1 MLAQS
6 ASRRW
11 PCRPALA
18 RQALLISKIE
28 FEFELDFLTLK
39 APFAQGLRLNSKA
52 NSLAAR
58 APIPLSSSG
67 VWRSPRA
74 FRAPQFARAT
84 AWRFGVLAF
93 WRFWRFG
100 VLAFWRFGVWRF
112 GGKKI
117 WVPNCTQNSSVERGA
132 MLARDR
138 PLPPRGRSLESVGAK
153 FCAKFT
159 STVRKSSS
167 NSNSL
172 FRESAPP
179 RPMGA

>member
-58 APIPLSSSG
+58 APIP
-67 VWRSPRA
+67 RD
-74 FRAPQFARAT
+74 
-84 AWRFGVLAF
+84 
-93 WRFWRFG
+93 
-100 VLAFWRFGVWRF
+100 
-112 GGKKI
+112 
-117 WVPNCTQNSSVERGA
+117 
-132 MLARDR
+132 ARDR